1 MMMDYSI
8 FTNEE
13 DIPGEGIVLKR
24 ARAKVQSPGGVLSN
38 TVKPEGSAML
48 PNALRSRALSLRDKV
63 SELEGQEPDITGAVN
78 YAKQQGEQ
86 GNMAMMNALAAQYAG
101 EGFAPLQQAFSKRAE
116 ASRSPL
122 KFGSVMVTP
131 EGEVIRDTFADRDR
145 RIASL
150 ERQADAAERLAAT
163 TDEAQ
168 ARRLET
174 ERRNREQERMAQ
186 EGLEIRRSLAENV
199 RANRATAD
207 DGKNFTRATTL
218 RNEYGKKADK
228 ISEGTRHAE
237 TVMTLLTDPTIAQDP
252 TKQVSLVFAF
262 GKMLDPESVVRES
275 EYALIANARGMF
287 EGLLQKPDQI
297 MTGARLTP
305 QQLQSMKQIA
315 GQLYAGSSQRRQ
327 DLANYYQD
335 IAKRN
340 RLNVEDVLPPGS
352 TAQPQGGLFTDPEKE
367 RRYQEWKRQQSG
379 GKP

>member
-1 MMMDYSI
+1 MIDYGI

-13 DIPGEGIVLKR
+13 EIPGEGIVLKR

-38 TVKPEGSAML
+38 TVKSEGGTML
-48 PNALRSRALSLRDKV
+48 PNALRSRALSLRGKV
-63 SELEGQEPDITGAVN
+63 SELEGQEPDISGAIN

-101 EGFAPLQQAFSKRAE
+101 EGFAPLQQAFNKRAE

-199 RANRATAD
+199 RANRANAD

-305 QQLQSMKQIA
+305 QQLQSMQQIA
-315 GQLYAGSSQRRQ
+315 RQLYSGSTQRRQ

-340 RLNVEDVLPPGS
+340 RLNVEDVLPPG
-352 TAQPQGGLFTDPEKE
+352 TTGQPQGGSFADPEKE

>member
-1 MMMDYSI
+1 MVDYSI

-13 DIPGEGIVLKR
+13 EIPGEGIVLKR

-38 TVKPEGSAML
+38 TVKPEGGAML
-48 PNALRSRALSLRDKV
+48 PNALRSRALSLRDRV
-63 SELEGQEPDITGAVN
+63 SELEGQEPDITGAIN

-101 EGFAPLQQAFSKRAE
+101 DGFAPLQQAFSKRAE

-218 RNEYGKKADK
+218 RNEYGKKAEK

-305 QQLQSMKQIA
+305 QQLQSMQQIA
-315 GQLYAGSSQRRQ
+315 RQLYSGSSQRRQ

-340 RLNVEDVLPPGS
+340 RLNVEDVLPPGA
-352 TAQPQGGLFTDPEKE
+352 TGQPQGGSFADPEKE

>member
-1 MMMDYSI
+1 MVDYSI

-13 DIPGEGIVLKR
+13 EIPGEGIVLKR

-38 TVKPEGSAML
+38 TVKPEGGAML
-48 PNALRSRALSLRDKV
+48 PNALRSRALSLRDRV
-63 SELEGQEPDITGAVN
+63 SELEGQEPDITGAIN

-101 EGFAPLQQAFSKRAE
+101 DGFAPLQQAFSKRAE

-145 RIASL
+145 RISSL

-218 RNEYGKKADK
+218 RNEYSKKAEK

-305 QQLQSMKQIA
+305 QQLQSMQQIA
-315 GQLYAGSSQRRQ
+315 RQLYSGSSQRRQ

-340 RLNVEDVLPPGS
+340 RLNVEDVLPPG
-352 TAQPQGGLFTDPEKE
+352 TTGQPQGGSFADPEKE

>member
-1 MMMDYSI
+1 MVDYGI
-8 FTNEE
+8 FTNDEQ
-13 DIPGEGIVLKR
+13 IPTEGIVLKR

-38 TVKPEGSAML
+38 TVKPEGGAML
-48 PNALRSRALSLRDKV
+48 PNALRSRALSLRDRV
-63 SELEGQEPDITGAVN
+63 SELEGQEPDITGAIN

-101 EGFAPLQQAFSKRAE
+101 DGFAPLQQAFSKRAE

-145 RIASL
+145 RISSL

-218 RNEYGKKADK
+218 RNEYGKKAEK

-237 TVMTLLTDPTIAQDP
+237 TVMTLLTDPKIAQDP

-305 QQLQSMKQIA
+305 QQLQSMQQIA

-340 RLNVEDVLPPGS
+340 RLNPEDVLPPG
-352 TAQPQGGLFTDPEKE
+352 AAGQPQGGAFSDPEKE